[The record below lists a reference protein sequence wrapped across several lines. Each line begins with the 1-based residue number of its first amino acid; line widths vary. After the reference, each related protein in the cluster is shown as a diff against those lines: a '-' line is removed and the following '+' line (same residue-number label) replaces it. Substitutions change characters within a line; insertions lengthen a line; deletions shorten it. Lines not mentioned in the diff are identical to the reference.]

1 MDTAFTASTP
11 SSNAEMEAAVFHMF
25 QQIDALREQMK
36 VDDAAIAK
44 IRAESALLS
53 AQSRVTRE
61 ETRSILANL
70 RSIIGA

>member
-11 SSNAEMEAAVFHMF
+11 SSNAEMEAAVSHMF

-36 VDDAAIAK
+36 ADDAAIAK
-44 IRAESALLS
+44 IRAESAILS
-53 AQSRVTRE
+53 AQSRAMRE

-70 RSIIGA
+70 RSII